1 VFAETYLRRIT
12 LGVLAT
18 SLSLCQTATWSREPV
33 SIEGANPDTNTT
45 VPSTITRSV
54 SGFVRDDSSGE
65 PIAYANVFLAGT
77 AHGSMTNEEGYFV
90 LPEIVP
96 GSYDLKVTMIGYRAV
111 LRKLTIAE
119 AQNSRI
125 DIRLVEDILQTEGV
139 TVEASY
145 SELKKSVQSSQIK
158 LDIKEINS
166 APAFIEADVMRTLQ
180 MLPGVQAANDFSSAL
195 YVRGSTPDQ
204 NLILLDG
211 ITVYNPS
218 HLGGIFS
225 TFNTDAIND
234 AKFQAGGFPVRY
246 GGRMGATLNIVN
258 REGNTEKISGSGNIS
273 LISSKVLLEGPIPSV
288 GPVRGSW
295 MVSAR
300 RTYLDQ
306 LVERFSS
313 FEFPYHFYDYQI
325 KTNLEIGPNHRLT
338 YSRFY
343 GEDILDFSNSESD
356 TTHNRIEKSLS
367 TLDWPWGNRTNGLTW
382 RWIIAPTLISK
393 TFLSTSDYRFE
404 VDFEIENTE
413 RLPLPNSTIISREKV
428 NFEVKDLIED
438 RSVDS
443 ELLWKINAEHDLM
456 TGFQHKEVSF
466 DLDLTFG
473 VATLDT
479 SLQWNPVAIK
489 NKTRESAFYIQD
501 RWTINPTLS
510 VLGGLRATEY
520 SLHDKLYLEPRL
532 GAKFAATEKLFIK
545 YNWGHYRQF
554 LITANSPDEV
564 FRIVDLWFGVPS
576 DRNAP
581 LSTHNIFGVE
591 YLSDSGLLLRL
602 EAYHKGFD
610 NLLTLKDDEGEDSD
624 QITALNDFWDTDAQS
639 YGLEVLIKKS
649 AGRARGWIGYTYART
664 RYFTPLSDWYAPNF
678 DRTHTL
684 NMVATLE
691 FGDRG
696 LLSTSASYAT
706 GNPHTPVQGRA
717 SQWTHELN
725 DTPQWS
731 PASAY
736 LVGSKNSDRHKP
748 YLRIDLGY
756 VRPWGP
762 VDIVVQAINITN
774 HVNALTYQYRTR
786 SDPDTGNQEAVQRRT
801 VPMFPYMLSFGV
813 KFAF

>member
-1 VFAETYLRRIT
+1 MVVNTFSCPIIVVVLTAVLISYHTRAEARNEIN
-12 LGVLAT
+12 
-18 SLSLCQTATWSREPV
+18 S
-33 SIEGANPDTNTT
+33 TT
-45 VPSTITRSV
+45 KVTIQSTITRSV
-54 SGFVRDDSSGE
+54 SGFIRDDASGE

-77 AHGSMTNEEGYFV
+77 PHGSTTSEEGYFV
-90 LPEIVP
+90 LSDIVP
-96 GSYDLKVTMIGYRAV
+96 GSYKLSVTMIGYRAIIHE
-111 LRKLTIAE
+111 LTLAE
-119 AQNSRI
+119 TQNSRV
-125 DIRLVEDILQTEGV
+125 DIRLTEDILQTEGV

-180 MLPGVQAANDFSSAL
+180 MLPGVQTANDFSSAL

-234 AKFQAGGFPVRY
+234 ARFQAGGFPVRY

-273 LISSKVLLEGPIPSV
+273 LISSKGLLEGPIPTI
-288 GPVRGSW
+288 GPVQGSW
-295 MVSAR
+295 MISAR

-313 FEFPYHFYDYQI
+313 LEFPYHFYDYQI

-343 GEDILDFSNSESD
+343 GRDVLDFSYSERN
-356 TTHNRIEKSLS
+356 TIQNRIERSVS

-382 RWIIAPTLISK
+382 RWIIAPTLIAK

-404 VDFEIENTE
+404 FDFANETTE
-413 RLPLPNSTIISREKV
+413 QLTAPGSAVINREKV
-428 NFEVKDLIED
+428 NFEVKDNIDD
-438 RSVDS
+438 RNIDS
-443 ELLWKINAEHDLM
+443 ELLWKINEEHDLT
-456 TGFQHKEVSF
+456 TGIQHKEVSF

-473 VATLDT
+473 ITTLDT
-479 SLQWNPVAIK
+479 SLQWNPLAI
-489 NKTRESAFYIQD
+489 NSKTRESAFYIQY
-501 RWTINPTLS
+501 RWTINPRLS
-510 VLGGLRATEY
+510 VLGGLRATDY
-520 SLHDKLYLEPRL
+520 SLHDKLYLEPRI

-545 YNWGHYRQF
+545 YNWGLYRQF
-554 LITANSPDEV
+554 LVTANSPDEV
-564 FRIVDLWFGVPS
+564 FRIVDLWFGVPG

-581 LSTHNIFGVE
+581 LATHNIFGVE
-591 YLSDSGLLLRL
+591 YLSNSDLLLRL

-610 NLLTLKDDEGEDSD
+610 HLLTLKNDEGGDDE
-624 QITALNDFWDTDAQS
+624 QLTALNDFWDTDAES
-639 YGLEVLIKKS
+639 YGLELLIKKS
-649 AGRARGWIGYTYART
+649 AGRVRGWIGYTYART
-664 RYFTPLSDWYAPNF
+664 QYFTPLSEWYAPNF

-691 FGDRG
+691 FEKRG
-696 LLSTSASYAT
+696 QLSASASYAT
-706 GNPHTPVQGRA
+706 GNPHTPLQGRA
-717 SQWTHELN
+717 SQWTHDLS
-725 DTPQWS
+725 DIPQWS
-731 PASAY
+731 SASAY
-736 LVGSKNSDRHKP
+736 LVGSKNSARHKP
-748 YLRIDLGY
+748 YFRVDLGY

-762 VDIVVQAINITN
+762 VDIVVQAINITD
-774 HVNALTYQYRTR
+774 HVNPLTYQYRTQ
-786 SDPDTGNQEAVQRRT
+786 SDPNTGNKYAAQRRI
-801 VPMFPYMLSFGV
+801 VSMFPPMLSFGV

>member
-1 VFAETYLRRIT
+1 MVANTYLRPIISVALT
-12 LGVLAT
+12 AAL
-18 SLSLCQTATWSREPV
+18 LSCHTPVEARAEENSVTKVTAQ
-33 SIEGANPDTNTT
+33 
-45 VPSTITRSV
+45 STITRSV
-54 SGFVRDDSSGE
+54 SGFLRDDSSGE

-77 AHGSMTNEEGYFV
+77 PHGSTTNEEGYFV
-90 LPEIVP
+90 LSEIVP
-96 GSYDLKVTMIGYRAV
+96 GSYKLNVTMMGYRTV
-111 LRKLTIAE
+111 LRELTIAE
-119 AQNSRI
+119 AQNSRV
-125 DIRLVEDILQTEGV
+125 DIRLIEDILQTEGV
-139 TVEASY
+139 TVEALY

-180 MLPGVQAANDFSSAL
+180 MLPGVQTANDFSSAL

-258 REGNTEKISGSGNIS
+258 REGNTEEISGSGNIS
-273 LISSKVLLEGPIPSV
+273 LISSKGLLEGPIPAV
-288 GPVRGSW
+288 GPVKGAW
-295 MVSAR
+295 MISAR

-313 FEFPYHFYDYQI
+313 LEFPYHFYDYQI

-343 GEDILDFSNSESD
+343 GRDVLDFSYSERN
-356 TTHNRIEKSLS
+356 TIQNRVERSVS

-382 RWIIAPTLISK
+382 RWIIAPTLIAK

-404 VDFEIENTE
+404 FDFENETTE
-413 RLPLPNSTIISREKV
+413 QLTSPGSTVINREKV
-428 NFEVKDLIED
+428 YFEVKDNIDD

-443 ELLWKINAEHDLM
+443 ELLWKINEEHDLT
-456 TGFQHKEVSF
+456 TGIQHKEVSF

-473 VATLDT
+473 IATLDT
-479 SLQWNPVAIK
+479 SLQWNPLAI
-489 NKTRESAFYIQD
+489 NSKTRESVFYIQD
-501 RWTINPTLS
+501 RWTINPRLS
-510 VLGGLRATEY
+510 VLGGLRATDY

-532 GAKFAATEKLFIK
+532 GAKFAATEMLFVK
-545 YNWGHYRQF
+545 YNWGLYRQF
-554 LITANSPDEV
+554 LVSANSPDEV
-564 FRIVDLWFGVPS
+564 FRIVDLGFGVPG

-591 YLSDSGLLLRL
+591 YLSESDLLLRF

-610 NLLTLKDDEGEDSD
+610 HLLTLKNDEGENGEPL
-624 QITALNDFWDTDAQS
+624 TALNDFWNTDAES
-639 YGLEVLIKKS
+639 YGLELLIKKS
-649 AGRARGWIGYTYART
+649 AGRTRGWIGYTYART
-664 RYFTPLSDWYAPNF
+664 QYFTPLSDWYAPSF

-691 FGDRG
+691 FKKRG
-696 LLSTSASYAT
+696 QLSASASYAT
-706 GNPHTPVQGRA
+706 GNPHTPTIGP
-717 SQWTHELN
+717 SFPM
-725 DTPQWS
+725 DP
-731 PASAY
+731 
-736 LVGSKNSDRHKP
+736 
-748 YLRIDLGY
+748 
-756 VRPWGP
+756 RP
-762 VDIVVQAINITN
+762 
-774 HVNALTYQYRTR
+774 
-786 SDPDTGNQEAVQRRT
+786 
-801 VPMFPYMLSFGV
+801 
-813 KFAF
+813 